1 MPNVTIYDNGA
12 AFCICVN
19 GLITTT
25 KNSLGGAWNHIK
37 WMYEVASQEFTVG
50 KDKTPVKEWIRKMM
64 EIGYLKKEKH
74 YFI

>member
-19 GLITTT
+19 GLIATT

-64 EIGYLKKEKH
+64 EIGYLEKEKH